1 MKRVLILGSSGRLGA
16 SLSLK
21 LNFCDEFELHL
32 HSRRKKNEVNADLT
46 DRTSTFRMLET
57 VKPDLIINSV
67 ALAEVEAC
75 EKNPSRAFSV
85 NVLTI
90 KHVAEWISTRS
101 RSTYLVH
108 ISTDHVYDGVGVHE
122 ETDVE
127 ITNYYAFSK
136 YTSELEATQV
146 HSSILRV
153 NFVGKSHSTIRQTFS
168 DWIVSSLRQGRQIEL
183 VEDIRFSPTTVDQVI
198 SAVKFACQNRIVGT
212 FNVGSWGS
220 LTKSQFG
227 FELASK
233 LGLDQRLISPVKAE
247 DCLSYLVYRPKNMVM
262 DMSKWESETDLTALS
277 SAEVISSVVSEFE

>member
-1 MKRVLILGSSGRLGA
+1 MNRVLILGSSGRLGA

-21 LNFCDEFELHL
+21 LNFPDEFELHL
-32 HSRRKKNEVNADLT
+32 HSRRKNNEVNADLT
-46 DRTSTFRMLET
+46 DRTSTFQMLET

-75 EKNPSRAFSV
+75 EKNPSRAFSI

-108 ISTDHVYDGVGVHE
+108 ISTDHVYDRVGVNK

-136 YTSELEATQV
+136 YTSELEAAQV

-153 NFVGKSHSTIRQTFS
+153 NFVGKSLSTIRQTFS
-168 DWIVSSLRQGRQIEL
+168 DWIVSSLRQGSHIEL
-183 VEDIRFSPTTVDQVI
+183 VEDICFSPTTVDQVI
-198 SAVKFACQNRIVGT
+198 AAVRFACQNRILGT

-233 LGLDQRLISPVKAE
+233 LGLDQRLISPVKAV
-247 DCLSYLVYRPKNMVM
+247 DCLSYTVYRPKNMVM
-262 DMSKWESETDLTALS
+262 DLSKWESVTGSTALS
-277 SAEVISSVVSEFE
+277 SADVISSVVSEFS